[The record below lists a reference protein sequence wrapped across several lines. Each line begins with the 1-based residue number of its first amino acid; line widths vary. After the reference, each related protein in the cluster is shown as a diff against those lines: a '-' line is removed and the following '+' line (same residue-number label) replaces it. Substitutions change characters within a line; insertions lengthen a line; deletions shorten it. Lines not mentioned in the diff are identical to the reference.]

1 MIELARHIAF
11 LLLENDCVIVP
22 GLGGFVAYY
31 TPATRV
37 PEERLFLPP
46 SRVVG
51 FNSRLKINDG
61 MLVQSYMEVY
71 GTGFADAA
79 RMVEMATRRL
89 LATLHEEG
97 KADLPDIG
105 ELHCTIDDTLDFTPY
120 DNKLAT
126 PYLYGL
132 DSFEMKELA
141 AAGKGLPVQTKTSL
155 PVRAKESATRKPV
168 KTVPMET
175 VRKERHAPRLPL
187 KRAYLTNAAAMV
199 AAIALFF
206 LISVPIANT
215 DIMPRETSHARLM
228 SGLLPEGLDSRSL
241 LVTPLPLQADRS
253 ASASQQQDK
262 TTQNGKTASKSV
274 TPKVVK
280 EVKVSTQPVVLG
292 KTATTATDK
301 AASGTAATSTTA
313 AATSTAATAAGT
325 VANPAGAAN
334 ATAVKETAAPAY
346 HIIVASL
353 GKEEDAR
360 AMAAQLVTQGYTDAK
375 AIIGDGR
382 MRVCLQSF
390 TTQSEA
396 YRVLAQVRQDEA
408 FENAW
413 VLKK

>member
-37 PEERLFLPP
+37 PEEHLFLPP

-51 FNSRLKINDG
+51 FNSRLKMNDG

-79 RMVEMATRRL
+79 KMVEMSTRRL

-155 PVRAKESATRKPV
+155 PVQAKETAARKPV

-175 VRKERHAPRLPL
+175 VRKERHTPRLPL

-215 DIMPRETSHARLM
+215 DIPRETSHARLM

-253 ASASQQQDK
+253 ASASQQDK

-280 EVKVSTQPVVLG
+280 EVKVSTQPTVLG
-292 KTATTATDK
+292 KTATTQADK
-301 AASGTAATSTTA
+301 AASGTATTNTSA
-313 AATSTAATAAGT
+313 AATNTAATATGT
-325 VANPAGAAN
+325 AANPAGGTN
-334 ATAVKETAAPAY
+334 GTAVKEAAAPAY

-396 YRVLAQVRQDEA
+396 YRVLSQVRQNEA

>member
-22 GLGGFVAYY
+22 GLGGFVAHY

-37 PEERLFLPP
+37 PEEHLFLPP
-46 SRVVG
+46 SRAIG
-51 FNSRLKINDG
+51 FNSRLRINDG

-71 GTGFADAA
+71 GTGFADAGK
-79 RMVEMATRRL
+79 MVEKATRQL
-89 LATLHEEG
+89 LAALHEEG
-97 KADLPDIG
+97 KVELPDIG
-105 ELHCTIDDTLDFTPY
+105 ELRCTINDTLDFIPY

-141 AAGKGLPVQTKTSL
+141 QAERQGQVQTRQPLPVQAETPEAGQPARTV
-155 PVRAKESATRKPV
+155 PMKPV
-168 KTVPMET
+168 K
-175 VRKERHAPRLPL
+175 RERHTPRLPL

-199 AAIALFF
+199 AAVALFF
-206 LISVPIANT
+206 FLSVPIANT
-215 DIMPRETSHARLM
+215 DIAPADRHAPLTSGM
-228 SGLLPEGLDSRSL
+228 LPGGLDSRSL
-241 LVTPLPLQADRS
+241 LVTPLPLQAS
-253 ASASQQQDK
+253 HQTATQQDK

-280 EVKVSTQPVVLG
+280 EVKVSTQPVTMD
-292 KTATTATDK
+292 KPAT
-301 AASGTAATSTTA
+301 SGTTSGSNDTTTTQAA
-313 AATSTAATAAGT
+313 
-325 VANPAGAAN
+325 
-334 ATAVKETAAPAY
+334 EAPAY

-360 AMAAQLVTQGYTDAK
+360 AMAAQLVTQGYKDAK
-375 AIIGDGR
+375 AIIGDGK
-382 MRVCLQSF
+382 MRVCIQSF

-396 YRVLAQVRQDEA
+396 YSALAKIRQDEA